1 MTLIDVIVFF
11 LTFLSAIFSVI
22 ACYFFAKL
30 RRR

>member
-11 LTFLSAIFSVI
+11 LTFLGAIFGVI
-22 ACYFFAKL
+22 AYYFLAKL